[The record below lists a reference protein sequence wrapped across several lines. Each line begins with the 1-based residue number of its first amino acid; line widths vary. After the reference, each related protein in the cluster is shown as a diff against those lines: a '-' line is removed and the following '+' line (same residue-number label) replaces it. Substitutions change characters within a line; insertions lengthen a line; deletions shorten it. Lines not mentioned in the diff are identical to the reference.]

1 MEVQVEGDDRAGIF
15 MDISQMLY
23 SLGYSFLNINAKR
36 NEKNKTFA
44 ISFRIEVSAIAD
56 LEALMDKI
64 RTIPSVTNVFRV
76 NK

>member
-1 MEVQVEGDDRAGIF
+1 

>member
-1 MEVQVEGDDRAGIF
+1 
-15 MDISQMLY
+15 MLY

-64 RTIPSVTNVFRV
+64 RTIPSVTSVFRV